1 MVTDCL
7 PRLLAEHMIYGR
19 ITHTLEV
26 KPANVTIRSG
36 YHMSTIIRVFDVRI
50 LKLRNGFIVLTYPVH
65 PDMVLSKPR
74 VSGTLTVAVVCN
86 LRLCDDSVIN
96 LLALVIGYLIFIDV
110 LIGVRECGASG
121 VVIVD
126 TGLTLEALN
135 LCVSISNVKMVAI
148 TCKVFG
154 IQGVFLV

>member
-7 PRLLAEHMIYGR
+7 PRLLTERMIYGR

-74 VSGTLTVAVVCN
+74 VFGTLTVTVVRN
-86 LRLCDDSVIN
+86 LRLCYDSIIN
-96 LLALVIGYLIFIDV
+96 LLTLVIGHLVFVDV
-110 LIGVRECGASG
+110 LVGVEKCSAGG
-121 VVIVD
+121 GVIVD
-126 TGLTLEALN
+126 TGLNRVGHYTLCLATR
-135 LCVSISNVKMVAI
+135 II
-148 TCKVFG
+148 FTIRFPT
-154 IQGVFLV
+154 I

>member
-7 PRLLAEHMIYGR
+7 PRLLTERMIYGR

-26 KPANVTIRSG
+26 KPANVTVRSG

-74 VSGTLTVAVVCN
+74 IFGTLTVTVVCN
-86 LRLCDDSVIN
+86 LRLCDDSIIN
-96 LLALVIGYLIFIDV
+96 LLTLVIGHLVFIDV
-110 LIGVRECGASG
+110 LVGVDECGTG
-121 VVIVD
+121 GGVIVD
-126 TGLTLEALN
+126 TGTSGNRLYSRRPIFIIFTIIPPFFSILLNRLTA
-135 LCVSISNVKMVAI
+135 
-148 TCKVFG
+148 
-154 IQGVFLV
+154 